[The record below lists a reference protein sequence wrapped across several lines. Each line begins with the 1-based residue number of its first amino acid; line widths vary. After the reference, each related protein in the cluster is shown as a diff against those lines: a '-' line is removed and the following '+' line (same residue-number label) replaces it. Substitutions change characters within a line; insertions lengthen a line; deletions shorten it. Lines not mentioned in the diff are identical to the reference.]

1 MRWLAGLLALGL
13 VLGAGVLI
21 WRESRPSPII
31 RGSPTREFTTAEPA
45 PRKAPVG
52 VPWPTYGYDIARRHV
67 APRSFRLRPPFRRL
81 WMMKARYYVEFP
93 PSVAYG
99 KVFLAQLK
107 GRLFAVNSRTG
118 EVVWQRSF
126 GRFCTFASPTV
137 SRGVVYQT
145 FVPAPCD
152 YGPRDHPGFTVAVR
166 ASDGK
171 DLWYYRG
178 PPSESATLL
187 HRGTLYFGS
196 WDHHLYALDVRR
208 RKPRLRWRFE
218 ADDELNSSPAYD
230 AGTIYIG
237 SDGGYVYA
245 VDSRT
250 GKQRW
255 RAAAFAHFGR
265 REYFYATPSIAYGR
279 VYIGNTDGTV
289 YALGAKTGDLLW
301 TQHAGTYVYTAAA
314 VWKRTVYVG
323 SYDGNVYALD
333 AATGDI
339 RWKRDLG
346 ASIHGAPT
354 VIAGLIYFSTC
365 GTCGHRGSRYAKM
378 GPRKTFALDAR
389 TGRIV
394 WSFGD
399 GRYSPIVSDGIRVY
413 LMGDTRLYGLAP
425 IKKRRSQV
433 PPA

>member
-1 MRWLAGLLALGL
+1 MADLWVRHCAPSRRAAVVQAPSSVSPLVDDEGSLLRRVSAVGCVRQGL
-13 VLGAGVLI
+13 
-21 WRESRPSPII
+21 SRPAEGATFRSQQPD
-31 RGSPTREFTTAEPA
+31 RGGGLATL
-45 PRKAPVG
+45 
-52 VPWPTYGYDIARRHV
+52 
-67 APRSFRLRPPFRRL
+67 LRPVLHLCVTDRQP
-81 WMMKARYYVEFP
+81 
-93 PSVAYG
+93 G
-99 KVFLAQLK
+99 I
-107 GRLFAVNSRTG
+107 
-118 EVVWQRSF
+118 
-126 GRFCTFASPTV
+126 
-137 SRGVVYQT
+137 VYQT

-245 VDSRT
+245 VDART

-289 YALGAKTGDLLW
+289 YAFGAKTGDLLW

-314 VWKRTVYVG
+314 VWRRTVYVG

-394 WSFGD
+394 WRFGD

-425 IKKRRSQV
+425 IKKARPRV